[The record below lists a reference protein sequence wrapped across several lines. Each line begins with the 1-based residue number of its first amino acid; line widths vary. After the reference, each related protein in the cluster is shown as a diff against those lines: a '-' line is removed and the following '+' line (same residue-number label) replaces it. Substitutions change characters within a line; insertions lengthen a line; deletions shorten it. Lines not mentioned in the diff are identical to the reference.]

1 MGVCLFYFRND
12 LLYHLVFPS
21 KNQIW
26 SKIKRDIRYLFH
38 QSFDIEQGGT
48 YFWMTLILQSSMSC
62 KYNSPDNGMMESFFG
77 ILKSEMFY
85 GYEKTFKSI
94 EHLEQAIVDYINY
107 DNNKRIK
114 IKLKGLSPVQYRTK
128 SFA

>member
-1 MGVCLFYFRND
+1 
-12 LLYHLVFPS
+12 
-21 KNQIW
+21 
-26 SKIKRDIRYLFH
+26 
-38 QSFDIEQGGT
+38 
-48 YFWMTLILQSSMSC
+48 MSR
-62 KYNSPDNGMMESFFG
+62 KGNSPDNGMMESFFG

-107 DNNKRIK
+107 YNKRIK
-114 IKLKGLSPVQYRTK
+114 VKLKGLSPVQYRTK